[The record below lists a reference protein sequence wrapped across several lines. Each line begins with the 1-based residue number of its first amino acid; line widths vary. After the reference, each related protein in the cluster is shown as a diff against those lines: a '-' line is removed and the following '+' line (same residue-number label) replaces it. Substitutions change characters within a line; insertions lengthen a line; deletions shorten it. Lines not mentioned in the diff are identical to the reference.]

1 MKIMFNNSFFQS
13 LKTISRHETWWYSTY
28 EAIRYKIPMFLKNIW
43 FFRKNLWEFRGW
55 DYSFNLSLF
64 AKSLEKTSQVL
75 ENGHEVKI
83 TRLKKVEKIQ
93 RVIKIINDMRESTYI
108 QRAENELG
116 ELILHDWE
124 FETIENGYNQIIDK
138 ESPEEK
144 EHNRRIYERAR
155 EIEQEDFNEL
165 WDILKGQN
173 YDEFHS
179 TFKDLSEEEKMKH
192 DHWENWFNGSGIK
205 NWWD

>member
-1 MKIMFNNSFFQS
+1 MFNNSFFES
-13 LKTISRHETWWYSTY
+13 LKTISRYETWWYRTY
-28 EAIRYKIPMFLKNIW
+28 EAIRYKIPMFLKNVW

-93 RVIKIINDMRESTYI
+93 RVIKIINDMRKSTYI

-124 FETIENGYNQIIDK
+124 LESLENGYNQIIDK

-144 EHNRRIYERAR
+144 EHNRKIYERAR
-155 EIEQEDFNEL
+155 EIEQEDFYEL
-165 WDILKGQN
+165 WNILKGQN

-179 TFKDLSEEEKMKH
+179 TFKKLSEEEKMKH
-192 DHWENWFNGSGIK
+192 DHWENWFDGSGIK